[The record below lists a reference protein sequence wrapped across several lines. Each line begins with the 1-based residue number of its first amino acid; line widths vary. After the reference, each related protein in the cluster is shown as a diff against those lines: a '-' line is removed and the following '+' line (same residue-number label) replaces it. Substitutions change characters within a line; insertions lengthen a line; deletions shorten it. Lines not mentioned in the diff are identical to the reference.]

1 MIQPAACA
9 GPAAPGQDARG
20 DVPRPLPPGPLPRPR
35 THDALLGVLRLGDDH
50 GRAARLA
57 CRRPRRALAP
67 AGGPVE
73 LQAVLVAAATAAAAA
88 AAALGPLALPAGR
101 ATALPGPGTGRAV
114 ARARLLPGRR
124 RLLPGH
130 GRAGGDTGQR
140 RTMDG
145 L

>member
-1 MIQPAACA
+1 MTR
-9 GPAAPGQDARG
+9 RG
-20 DVPRPLPPGPLPRPR
+20 PGPPTPPLQPR
-35 THDALLGVLRLGDDH
+35 THNALLGVLGLGDDH
-50 GRAARLA
+50 GRAARLGR
-57 CRRPRRALAP
+57 CRPRRALAP

-73 LQAVLVAAATAAAAA
+73 LQAVLIAAAAAAATA

-101 ATALPGPGTGRAV
+101 AAALPGPGTGRAV
-114 ARARLLPGRR
+114 ARARLLPGRRR